1 MMLDSLYLKNFK
13 CFQEQRFEFAALTLF
28 SGLNGSGKSSVLQ
41 SLLLLRQSHQ
51 LGVLQTGG
59 LCLNGSLVQLGTA
72 KDVLYEA
79 ASEQAFGFSLSFAPT
94 LRHKNRPEIAWRFVL
109 ESTENILKTQPTPPS
124 VCRESLFNENFHYLQ
139 AERLGPRTTFP
150 LLPSGYSSRQLGT
163 QGEYTP
169 HFLTAFGD
177 QEIETQA
184 LAHPSARSLSLVH
197 QVEAWMSEIS
207 PGIRLQLKPYAE
219 LDVIN
224 LQYAFKMRK
233 QVTGSYRATNVGFG
247 ITVTLPV
254 LVALLST
261 AKDGLVLLEHPAAH
275 LHPQGQARLGE
286 LIGRAA
292 NCGIQ
297 IVLETHSDH
306 LLNGVRI
313 AVHEGRLKPDDVRL
327 HFLHRQPQNGTISS
341 LAPRMLKNGRID
353 RWPDGFFDE
362 WDKSLEK
369 LLRPARIIGG

>member
-1 MMLDSLYLKNFK
+1 M
-13 CFQEQRFEFAALTLF
+13 
-28 SGLNGSGKSSVLQ
+28 VL
-41 SLLLLRQSHQ
+41 
-51 LGVLQTGG
+51 
-59 LCLNGSLVQLGTA
+59 
-72 KDVLYEA
+72 
-79 ASEQAFGFSLSFAPT
+79 P
-94 LRHKNRPEIAWRFVL
+94 
-109 ESTENILKTQPTPPS
+109 
-124 VCRESLFNENFHYLQ
+124 
-139 AERLGPRTTFP
+139 
-150 LLPSGYSSRQLGT
+150 
-163 QGEYTP
+163 
-169 HFLTAFGD
+169 
-177 QEIETQA
+177 A

-207 PGIRLQLKPYAE
+207 PGIRLQLKPDAE

-286 LIGRAA
+286 LIARAA
-292 NCGIQ
+292 SCGIQ
-297 IVLETHSDH
+297 VVLETHSDH
-306 LLNGVRI
+306 LLNGMRI
-313 AVHEGRLKPDDVRL
+313 AVHEGLLAPDKIRL

-369 LLRPARIIGG
+369 LLRPAPAV